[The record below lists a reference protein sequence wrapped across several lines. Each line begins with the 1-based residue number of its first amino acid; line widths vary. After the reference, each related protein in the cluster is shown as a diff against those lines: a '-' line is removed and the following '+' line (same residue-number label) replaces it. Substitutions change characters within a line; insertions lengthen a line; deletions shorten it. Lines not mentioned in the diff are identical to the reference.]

1 MKEIDV
7 NKIKFKDLH
16 KYLGKTDKITLKDGV
31 FSVKISCKPP
41 PTRNFKVI
49 LEQDLKARE

>member
-31 FSVKISCKPP
+31 FSVKINCKPP

-49 LEQDLKARE
+49 LEQDLN